1 MKVNAFLTVISVLLA
16 LLLAYWTFNIAQG
29 QENAAVCG
37 VCSVVCFM
45 GTLVPLLAIKHESG
59 RISTNIRVLSLVF
72 FLLFVVSHFCF
83 ANFGVRMPY
92 YVIVN
97 SIAFLVFLTLFY
109 WIRIDKNM

>member
-1 MKVNAFLTVISVLLA
+1 MKVDAFLTVISVLLA

-29 QENAAVCG
+29 QENATVCG

-72 FLLFVVSHFCF
+72 FLLFVISHFCF
-83 ANFGVRMPY
+83 AGFGVKMPY
-92 YVIVN
+92 YIIVN
-97 SIAFLVFLTLFY
+97 GIILMIYLAIFYKMQSINV
-109 WIRIDKNM
+109 

>member
-1 MKVNAFLTVISVLLA
+1 MKVNVFLTVISVLLA
-16 LLLAYWTFNIAQG
+16 LLLAYWTYNIAQG
-29 QENAAVCG
+29 QENDKVCG

-45 GTLVPLLAIKHESG
+45 GTLVPMFAIKHESG

-97 SIAFLVFLTLFY
+97 SIAFLIFLVLFY
-109 WIRIDKNM
+109 WIGNNKHL